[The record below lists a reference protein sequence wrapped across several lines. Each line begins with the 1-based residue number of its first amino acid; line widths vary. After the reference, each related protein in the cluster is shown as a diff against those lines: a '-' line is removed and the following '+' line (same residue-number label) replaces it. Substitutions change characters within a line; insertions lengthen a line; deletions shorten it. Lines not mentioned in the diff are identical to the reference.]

1 MNGRCIDGHLPWAHY
16 IRIYMAENLIDA
28 SSKSWS
34 TTLVQQMFS
43 DDIAFDILI
52 TPLFDQVPND
62 NFVKKEEKMVYIM
75 LKVGTDFMWNI

>member
-1 MNGRCIDGHLPWAHY
+1 
-16 IRIYMAENLIDA
+16 MAENLIDA